1 MSSIIIEQHRNM
13 GHGREKAHTNDHR
26 GIVDLYTAE
35 KHDSKHRN
43 IPTWLA
49 WWPKLY
55 YLQARHLVPLPYKE
69 TGCNVKYKLN
79 KGQDYVM

>member
-35 KHDSKHRN
+35 KHDSKHRLKTSKH
-43 IPTWLA
+43 P
-49 WWPKLY
+49 
-55 YLQARHLVPLPYKE
+55 YLIGLVTKVILFTSTPPGTATL
-69 TGCNVKYKLN
+69 
-79 KGQDYVM
+79 